1 MNLIN
6 KFFFIFVIILFSG
19 CSSQEKKNVS
29 IVSEDQ
35 IELQMIEAYN
45 AGIKAFDSE
54 DFLTAAN
61 KFNEAELLFPQSDW
75 APKAS
80 LMAAYSYYY
89 DDYNND
95 AIYQLELF
103 IKTYPKDE
111 RVSYANYLL
120 AMSHYNKIV
129 DEKKDLGPLMES
141 KEKFEFV
148 IKNYPN
154 TDFALD
160 SNFKL
165 DLIQETLASKE
176 MYIAKY
182 YIKKEKWIA
191 AINRLKSIVDN
202 YETTIFIEEALHRLV
217 EIYYKIG
224 LIEESKKYANLLGYN
239 YASSDW
245 YKNSY
250 KVFNKEYENPY
261 KKIEKSKKN
270 KKSSVLKKIKS
281 ILN

>member
-1 MNLIN
+1 
-6 KFFFIFVIILFSG
+6 
-19 CSSQEKKNVS
+19 
-29 IVSEDQ
+29 
-35 IELQMIEAYN
+35 MIEAYN
-45 AGIKAFDSE
+45 AGIEAFDNE
-54 DFLTAAN
+54 DFLKAAG

-80 LMAAYSYYY
+80 LMAAYSYYS
-89 DDYNND
+89 DNYNND
-95 AIYQLELF
+95 AIYQLGLF
-103 IKTYPKDE
+103 IKTYPNNKS
-111 RVSYANYLL
+111 VPYANYLL

-129 DEKKDLGPLMES
+129 DEKKDLEPLLQS
-141 KEKFEFV
+141 KKKFEFV

-160 SNFKL
+160 SNFKI

-176 MYIAKY
+176 MYIAKH
-182 YIKKEKWIA
+182 YIQKEKWIA
-191 AINRLKSIVDN
+191 AINRLKSIVEN
-202 YETTIFIEEALHRLV
+202 YERTVFIEEALHRLV

-261 KKIEKSKKN
+261 KKIKKSKKT
-270 KKSSVLKKIKS
+270 SMLKKIKS
-281 ILN
+281 ILD

>member
-1 MNLIN
+1 MNLFN
-6 KFFFIFVIILFSG
+6 KFCSILLIIFIFG
-19 CSSQEKKNVS
+19 CSSQEEKKIS
-29 IVSEDQ
+29 ILSEDQ

-45 AGIKAFDSE
+45 AGIEAFDNE
-54 DFLTAAN
+54 DFLKAAG

-80 LMAAYSYYY
+80 LMAAYSYYS
-89 DDYNND
+89 DNYNND
-95 AIYQLELF
+95 AIYQLGLF
-103 IKTYPKDE
+103 IKTYPNNKS
-111 RVSYANYLL
+111 VPYANYLL

-129 DEKKDLGPLMES
+129 DEKKDLEPLLQS
-141 KEKFEFV
+141 KKKFEFV

-160 SNFKL
+160 SNFKI

-176 MYIAKY
+176 MYIAKH
-182 YIKKEKWIA
+182 YIQKEKWIA
-191 AINRLKSIVDN
+191 AINRLKSIVEN
-202 YETTIFIEEALHRLV
+202 YERTVFIEEALHRLV

-261 KKIEKSKKN
+261 KKIKKSKKT
-270 KKSSVLKKIKS
+270 SMLKKIKS
-281 ILN
+281 ILD

>member
-1 MNLIN
+1 MNLFN
-6 KFFFIFVIILFSG
+6 KFFFIFFLILLYG
-19 CSSQEKKNVS
+19 CSNQNEKQIS
-29 IVSEDQ
+29 ILSEDQ

-45 AGIKAFDSE
+45 AGIEAFDNQ
-54 DFLTAAN
+54 DFLKAAS

-103 IKTYPKDE
+103 IKTYPNDK

-129 DEKKDLGPLMES
+129 DEKKDLEPLIQS
-141 KEKFEFV
+141 KAKFEFV

-160 SNFKL
+160 ASFKL

-176 MYIAKY
+176 MYIAKH
-182 YIKKEKWIA
+182 YIKKGKWIA
-191 AINRLKSIVDN
+191 AINRLKSIVEN

-217 EIYYKIG
+217 EIYYTIG
-224 LIEESKKYANLLGYN
+224 LTEESKKYANLLGYN

-261 KKIEKSKKN
+261 KKIKKSKKT
-270 KKSSVLKKIKS
+270 SVLKKIKS
-281 ILN
+281 VLD

>member
-1 MNLIN
+1 MNLFNIL
-6 KFFFIFVIILFSG
+6 FFIVFMILFSG
-19 CSSQEKKNVS
+19 CSNQEEKKIS
-29 IVSEDQ
+29 ILSEDQ
-35 IELQMIEAYN
+35 IEFQMIEAYN
-45 AGIKAFDSE
+45 AGVKAFDNE
-54 DFLTAAN
+54 DFLKAAN

-89 DDYNND
+89 DNYNND

-103 IKTYPKDE
+103 IKTYPNDKK
-111 RVSYANYLL
+111 VSYANYLL
-120 AMSHYNKIV
+120 AMSHYNKII
-129 DEKKDLGPLMES
+129 DEKKDLGPLMQS

-176 MYIAKY
+176 MYIAKH
-182 YIKKEKWIA
+182 YIKKGKWIA
-191 AINRLKSIVDN
+191 AINRLKSIVEN

-250 KVFNKEYENPY
+250 KLFNKKYENPY
-261 KKIEKSKKN
+261 KKIKKSKKN
-270 KKSSVLKKIKS
+270 SALKKIKS
-281 ILN
+281 ILD

>member
-1 MNLIN
+1 MNLFN
-6 KFFFIFVIILFSG
+6 NLFFIIFMILFSG
-19 CSSQEKKNVS
+19 CSNHEEKKIS
-29 IVSEDQ
+29 ILSEDQ
-35 IELQMIEAYN
+35 IEFQMIEAYN
-45 AGIKAFDSE
+45 AGVKAFDNE
-54 DFLTAAN
+54 DFLKAAN

-89 DDYNND
+89 DNYNND

-103 IKTYPKDE
+103 IKTYPNDKK
-111 RVSYANYLL
+111 VSYANYLL

-129 DEKKDLGPLMES
+129 DEKKDLGPLIQS

-176 MYIAKY
+176 MYIAKH
-182 YIKKEKWIA
+182 YIKKGKWIA
-191 AINRLKSIVDN
+191 AINRLKSIVEN

-250 KVFNKEYENPY
+250 KLFNKKYENPY
-261 KKIEKSKKN
+261 KKIKKSKKN
-270 KKSSVLKKIKS
+270 SALKKIKS
-281 ILN
+281 ILD

>member
-1 MNLIN
+1 MNLFNIL
-6 KFFFIFVIILFSG
+6 FFIVFMILFSG
-19 CSSQEKKNVS
+19 CSNQEEKKIS
-29 IVSEDQ
+29 ILSEDQ
-35 IELQMIEAYN
+35 IEFQMIEAYN
-45 AGIKAFDSE
+45 AGVKAFDNE
-54 DFLTAAN
+54 DFLKAAN
-61 KFNEAELLFPQSDW
+61 EFNEAELLFPQSDW

-89 DDYNND
+89 DNYNND

-103 IKTYPKDE
+103 IKTYPNDKK
-111 RVSYANYLL
+111 VSYANYLL
-120 AMSHYNKIV
+120 AMSHYNKII
-129 DEKKDLGPLMES
+129 DEKKDLGPLMQS

-176 MYIAKY
+176 MYIAKH
-182 YIKKEKWIA
+182 YIKKGKWIA
-191 AINRLKSIVDN
+191 AINRLKSIVEN

-250 KVFNKEYENPY
+250 KLFNKKYENPY
-261 KKIEKSKKN
+261 KKIKKSKKN
-270 KKSSVLKKIKS
+270 SALKKIKS
-281 ILN
+281 ILD

>member
-1 MNLIN
+1 M
-6 KFFFIFVIILFSG
+6 ILFSG
-19 CSSQEKKNVS
+19 CSNQEEKKIS
-29 IVSEDQ
+29 ILSEDQ
-35 IELQMIEAYN
+35 IEFQMIEAYN
-45 AGIKAFDSE
+45 AGVKAFDNE
-54 DFLTAAN
+54 DFLKAAN

-89 DDYNND
+89 DNYNND

-103 IKTYPKDE
+103 IKTYPNDKK
-111 RVSYANYLL
+111 VSYANYLL
-120 AMSHYNKIV
+120 AMSHYNKII
-129 DEKKDLGPLMES
+129 DEKKDLGPLMQS

-176 MYIAKY
+176 MYIAKH
-182 YIKKEKWIA
+182 YIKKGKWIA
-191 AINRLKSIVDN
+191 AINRLKSIVEN

-250 KVFNKEYENPY
+250 KLFNKKYENPY
-261 KKIEKSKKN
+261 KKIKKSKKN
-270 KKSSVLKKIKS
+270 SALKKIKS
-281 ILN
+281 ILD